1 MNAAVL
7 TCTNPL
13 IRRAQEAKVQ
23 RGRLS
28 KSLTSKDKEEAHIT
42 REEIERDFQDA
53 VGRCQDPYSDLSRQ
67 CRGPIDSGPRAVR
80 PEIQRLGKLRRKP
93 GTREV

>member
-7 TCTNPL
+7 TCTKPR

-42 REEIERDFQDA
+42 REEIERDFKTPLGGA
-53 VGRCQDPYSDLSRQ
+53 RILTVTSVGNAEDLS
-67 CRGPIDSGPRAVR
+67 IVAHEKYVLKSSA
-80 PEIQRLGKLRRKP
+80 
-93 GTREV
+93 